1 MTLMQRVLIID
12 DDVKLQ
18 ELLAEY
24 LKGYGFEVFYH
35 DEGTGVTAAVEKY
48 SPEIILLDIMLP
60 GKDGFEVLREIRSS
74 RSIPVIMLTA
84 KGDEADRIV
93 GLELGADDYMSK
105 PFSPRELLARIK
117 AVLRRS
123 TADLTSLP
131 SESKQQQISAGGIS
145 INPLSMMMEC
155 GTKKIELSKTE
166 FLILETFLRNPN
178 IVLSRDAIMNSA
190 RGRDF
195 MAFERSIDVHVSKLR
210 TKVEEVS
217 GDKNKIRTVWGTGYM
232 FVV

>member
-1 MTLMQRVLIID
+1 MQRVLIID
-12 DDVKLQ
+12 DDAKLQ

-24 LKGYGFEVFYH
+24 LKGYGFDVYYH
-35 DEGTGVTAAVEKY
+35 DEGIGVTEAVKKI

-60 GKDGFEVLREIRSS
+60 GKDGIEVLREIRSS
-74 RSIPVIMLTA
+74 GSIPVIMLTA

-123 TADLTSLP
+123 SADSAVPQSEIKSQRITAGD
-131 SESKQQQISAGGIS
+131 IS
-145 INPLSMMMEC
+145 IDPLSMLMEC
-155 GTKKIELSKTE
+155 GVKKIELSKTE
-166 FLILETFLRNPN
+166 FRILETFLRNPN

-210 TKVEEVS
+210 AKVEEIS

>member
-1 MTLMQRVLIID
+1 
-12 DDVKLQ
+12 
-18 ELLAEY
+18 
-24 LKGYGFEVFYH
+24 
-35 DEGTGVTAAVEKY
+35 
-48 SPEIILLDIMLP
+48 
-60 GKDGFEVLREIRSS
+60 
-74 RSIPVIMLTA
+74 
-84 KGDEADRIV
+84 
-93 GLELGADDYMSK
+93 MSK

-123 TADLTSLP
+123 TVDAAAPTA
-131 SESKQQQISAGGIS
+131 EAKHQKISAGGIS
-145 INPLSMMMEC
+145 IDPQSMMMES
-155 GTKKIELSKTE
+155 GAKKIELSKTE
-166 FLILETFLRNPN
+166 FRILETLLRNPN

-210 TKVEEVS
+210 SKVEEIS

>member
-1 MTLMQRVLIID
+1 MQRVLIID

-24 LKGYGFEVFYH
+24 LKGYGFDVYYH
-35 DEGTGVTAAVEKY
+35 DEGIGVTAAVQKF

-60 GKDGFEVLREIRSS
+60 GKDGIEVLREIRSS
-74 RSIPVIMLTA
+74 GSIPVIMLTA

-123 TADLTSLP
+123 SADSAAPQSEEKSQRITAGD
-131 SESKQQQISAGGIS
+131 IS
-145 INPLSMMMEC
+145 IDPLSMMMEC
-155 GTKKIELSKTE
+155 GAKKIELSKTE
-166 FLILETFLRNPN
+166 FRILETFLRNPN

-210 TKVEEVS
+210 AKVEEIC